1 MQNYKDV
8 LKEEERVWFE
18 IDPETTEEF
27 LTWAKEIG
35 LTWLNGEEIE
45 PQKGANFFHFS
56 VTNQGKLANVPYFV
70 WIAEEFENVK
80 KYYFPEY
87 KKGNLI
93 SPKDFFKATKG
104 KIGDT
109 DLK

>member
-8 LKEEERVWFE
+8 CKNEERVWFE
-18 IDPETTEEF
+18 IDPKNLEEF

-56 VTNQGKLANVPYFV
+56 ITNQGKLANVPYFI
-70 WIAEEFENVK
+70 WIAKQFENVK

-93 SPKDFFKATKG
+93 SPADYFKTKG
-104 KIGDT
+104 KKDKQP
-109 DLK
+109 L